1 MNLSALRFK
10 IQGQIS
16 KINYWLP
23 NLEGSAALIISLM
36 QSLATGGSFSIGT
49 AETFDHSRRNIP
61 DDSCHVL
68 AGFLISDHTVSLV

>member
-23 NLEGSAALIISLM
+23 NLEGSAGDRGLYKKYA
-36 QSLATGGSFSIGT
+36 A
-49 AETFDHSRRNIP
+49 
-61 DDSCHVL
+61 
-68 AGFLISDHTVSLV
+68 